1 MRICALFEKILSYGD
16 KTWDYGRLGRIN
28 YPGHGIAIM
37 YPQTAIS
44 TYWCCLPAGTY
55 TVSAATAGNITCKV
69 YTYDADREAAGM
81 FPADDSEGVLPYTF
95 TLTETR
101 EVGITFENAG
111 WQGTEMSMSDV
122 TGIRIHNNISART
135 GEVTETILLRP
146 DEIAP
151 DDTLAEAINSKK
163 TIKFLIF
170 PQFEAWGFC
179 EQTITYVTVLDL
191 DLAAD
196 RVIFRGRVSGVQ
208 SRMDSSG
215 RYAQE
220 ITCGSA
226 IDFLNDT
233 VTVNLAGWHS
243 DRSLTNWLTIL
254 LSDHMDGLAPTTDDH
269 IRRGFILGSVG
280 EGWIFGW
287 TDEQYNYTA
296 LADTFTKG
304 SQIQYRPDPV
314 GRPSYFAF
322 GCPMEFRERYYHG
335 LNYLDVLKKIG
346 AHKSEPIKLGE
357 NLKDIKIERG
367 VTEGCYTKV
376 FARSGVNSD
385 GLRAT
390 YTAENHEMAAIYPPC
405 VKMLTND
412 SIKCTAPRL
421 NEYGYN
427 TPEYQAMLD
436 ELEQYARAEAK
447 KLSNAYVKITLSAV
461 DLARIGM
468 DGYDG
473 FELGNYHPCV
483 CPKLGLFGDEVRIT
497 AIRRNLADGKTA
509 ELTVEAGERLDGD
522 KSSSTLS
529 GQLSRI
535 SRIEQRLD
543 SDSAAQTEI
552 TDGKITT
559 ALDGNRVR
567 RMTKTEYDALT
578 EYDST
583 VLYNVDNNGTNE
595 LYIGADHI
603 SSGGGGG
610 GGSFDVGVPV
620 YPTSDKRAWY
630 VLAKGTQHHT
640 RIYSSNN
647 GITKSRINAEG
658 VETLS
663 FTVRHQNAIFI
674 IENVLN
680 NNKYDIRYSSP
691 LIQPVT
697 KTIES
702 DTPIKMMLVTNQF
715 TLRGTSPA
723 YFDWLELYTALTQV
737 VAVVNNTK
745 VTLFSSDAS
754 GDDNLRGEVLGEVV
768 LGEIE

>member
-1 MRICALFEKILSYGD
+1 MRICVLLEKIIAYGD
-16 KTWDYGRLGRIN
+16 KTWDNGRLGRIN
-28 YPGHGIAIM
+28 YPGHGIVTM
-37 YPQTAIS
+37 YPPTAIS
-44 TYWCCLPAGTY
+44 TYWCWLPAGTY

-81 FPADDSEGVLPYTF
+81 FPADDSEGTLPFTF
-95 TLTETR
+95 TITETR

-179 EQTITYVTVLDL
+179 EQTITYVTALDL
-191 DLAAD
+191 DKAED

-226 IDFLNDT
+226 ISYLEDTYSEIGSVGNSLQTVVDLWLLGSAGGQYGHNSKLGDQND
-233 VTVNLAGWHS
+233 V
-243 DRSLTNWLTIL
+243 
-254 LSDHMDGLAPTTDDH
+254 
-269 IRRGFILGSVG
+269 IRRGFVPGNIGSASVNG
-280 EGWIFGW
+280 FI
-287 TDEQYNYTA
+287 DM
-296 LADTFTKG
+296 DTTYKTLYDLVSG
-304 SQIQYRPDPV
+304 SSHLRSSPGHVLIT
-314 GRPSYFAF
+314 
-322 GCPMEFRERYYHG
+322 MEFRERYYHG
-335 LNYLDVLKKIG
+335 LNYLDILQKIG
-346 AHKSEPIKLGE
+346 AHKTEPIKIGE
-357 NLKDIKIERG
+357 NLKEIRFERG
-367 VTEGCYTKV
+367 ITEGYYTKII
-376 FARSGVNSD
+376 ARSGINSD
-385 GLRAT
+385 GYRAT
-390 YTAENHEMAAIYPPC
+390 YAAENHEMAAIYPPC
-405 VKMLTND
+405 AKVIVND

-427 TPEYQAMLD
+427 TDEYQAMLD
-436 ELEQYARAEAK
+436 ELESYARAEAK
-447 KLSNAYVKITLSAV
+447 KLSNAYIKITLSAV

-509 ELTVEAGERLDGD
+509 ELTVEAGERLDED

-535 SRIEQRLD
+535 SRIEQRID

-567 RMTKTEYDALT
+567 RMTKSEYDALT

-610 GGSFDVGVPV
+610 GFTFGVPCYMEDNESLWYLLADTTGSKV
-620 YPTSDKRAWY
+620 HFWYTEPGRAALRRY
-630 VLAKGTQHHT
+630 
-640 RIYSSNN
+640 
-647 GITKSRINAEG
+647 G
-658 VETLS
+658 VETITFYNDYPKLCK
-663 FTVRHQNAIFI
+663 A
-674 IENVLN
+674 ENVLN
-680 NNKYDIRYSSP
+680 SGGTYDLQYTVGSS
-691 LIQPVT
+691 VT
-697 KTIES
+697 VES
-702 DTPIKMMLVTNQF
+702 VGSSVPIKFLLMAEKYEMGGMNGGYLFCYGIYVK
-715 TLRGTSPA
+715 
-723 YFDWLELYTALTQV
+723 LYGL
-737 VAVVNNTK
+737 VNNTT
-745 VTLFSSDAS
+745 VTLMKNNLNAKCQVSSY
-754 GDDNLRGEVLGEVV
+754 
-768 LGEIE
+768 

>member
-1 MRICALFEKILSYGD
+1 MRICALLEKIIAYGD
-16 KTWDYGRLGRIN
+16 KTWENGRLGRIN
-28 YPGHGIAIM
+28 YPGHGIVTM
-37 YPQTAIS
+37 YPPTAIS
-44 TYWCCLPAGTY
+44 TYWCWLPAGTY
-55 TVSAATAGNITCKV
+55 TVSATLSGNITCKV

-81 FPADDSEGVLPYTF
+81 FPADDSEGTLPFTF
-95 TLTETR
+95 TITETR
-101 EVGITFENAG
+101 EVGVTFENAG

-146 DEIAP
+146 DEI
-151 DDTLAEAINSKK
+151 DGGDTLSEAINSKK
-163 TIKFLIF
+163 TLKLMVY

-179 EQTITYVTVLDL
+179 EQTITYVTALDL
-191 DLAAD
+191 DKAED
-196 RVIFRGRVSGVQ
+196 RVIFRGRVSGIQ

-226 IDFLNDT
+226 VSYLEDTYSEIGSVGNSLQTVVDLWLLGSAGGQYGHNSQLGDQND
-233 VTVNLAGWHS
+233 V
-243 DRSLTNWLTIL
+243 
-254 LSDHMDGLAPTTDDH
+254 
-269 IRRGFILGSVG
+269 IRRGFVPGNIGSASVNG
-280 EGWIFGW
+280 FI
-287 TDEQYNYTA
+287 DM
-296 LADTFTKG
+296 DTTYKTLYDLVSG
-304 SQIQYRPDPV
+304 SSHLRSSPGHVLIT
-314 GRPSYFAF
+314 
-322 GCPMEFRERYYHG
+322 MEFRERYYHG
-335 LNYLDVLKKIG
+335 LNYLDILQKIG
-346 AHKSEPIKLGE
+346 AHKSEPIKIGE
-357 NLKDIKIERG
+357 NLKEIRFERG
-367 VTEGCYTKV
+367 ITEGYYTKII
-376 FARSGVNSD
+376 ARSGINSD
-385 GLRAT
+385 GYRAT
-390 YTAENHEMAAIYPPC
+390 YAAENHEMAAIYPPC
-405 VKMLTND
+405 AKVVVND

-427 TPEYQAMLD
+427 TDEYQAMLD
-436 ELEQYARAEAK
+436 ELESYARAEAK

-473 FELGNYHPCV
+473 FELGNWHPCV

-522 KSSSTLS
+522 RSASTLS

-567 RMTKTEYDALT
+567 RLTKSEYDALT

-610 GGSFDVGVPV
+610 GITFGVQC
-620 YPTSDKRAWY
+620 YMAQGGQIWY
-630 VLAKGTQHHT
+630 IPALASENNA
-640 RIYSSNN
+640 RIYSPWGAVTASLLINF
-647 GITKSRINAEG
+647 GCETITIDNHKY
-658 VETLS
+658 
-663 FTVRHQNAIFI
+663 
-674 IENVLN
+674 ENVLN
-680 NNKYDIRYSSP
+680 GEVYNPKVTFPNSSSY
-691 LIQPVT
+691 VYT
-697 KTIES
+697 WMES
-702 DTPIKMMLVTNQF
+702 TVPIKFLAAATNFEFEGTAGGQI
-715 TLRGTSPA
+715 TLIAKNVYINCLINGDTYGGECASHSRVSC
-723 YFDWLELYTALTQV
+723 
-737 VAVVNNTK
+737 VAVNYQ
-745 VTLFSSDAS
+745 
-754 GDDNLRGEVLGEVV
+754 
-768 LGEIE
+768 

>member
-37 YPQTAIS
+37 YPPTAIS
-44 TYWCCLPAGTY
+44 TYWCWLPAGTY
-55 TVSAATAGNITCKV
+55 TVSATLSGNITCKV
-69 YTYDADREAAGM
+69 YTYDTDLQAAGM

-101 EVGITFENAG
+101 QIGITFAYAG
-111 WQGTEMSMSDV
+111 WGDTEMSAAAV
-122 TGIRIHNNISART
+122 TDIHVHNTISPQT
-135 GEVTETILLRP
+135 GEVSETILLRP
-146 DEIAP
+146 DEIAA
-151 DDTLAEAINSKK
+151 DDSLAQAINSKSTLK
-163 TIKFLIF
+163 LMIY

-179 EQTITYVTVLDL
+179 EQTITYVTALDL
-191 DLAAD
+191 DKAED
-196 RVIFRGRVSGVQ
+196 RVIFRGRVSGIQ

-215 RYAQE
+215 RYVQE

-226 IDFLNDT
+226 VSFLEDTYSEIGSVGNSLQTVVDLWLIGSAGGQYGHNSQLDGQND
-233 VTVNLAGWHS
+233 V
-243 DRSLTNWLTIL
+243 
-254 LSDHMDGLAPTTDDH
+254 
-269 IRRGFILGSVG
+269 IRRGFVPGSIGTASVNGFIDMDTTYSTLHDLVSGSSHLSHGG
-280 EGWIFGW
+280 ESG
-287 TDEQYNYTA
+287 Y
-296 LADTFTKG
+296 K
-304 SQIQYRPDPV
+304 
-314 GRPSYFAF
+314 
-322 GCPMEFRERYYHG
+322 MEFRERYYHG
-335 LNYLDVLKKIG
+335 LNYIDILEKIG
-346 AHKSEPIKLGE
+346 VHKNEPIKIGE
-357 NLKDIKIERG
+357 NLKEIRFERG
-367 VTEGCYTKV
+367 ITEGYYTRV
-376 FARSGVNSD
+376 CMRSGVNSD
-385 GLRAT
+385 GYRNRAFAT
-390 YTAENHEMAAIYPPC
+390 NQDMAVKYPTC
-405 VKMLTND
+405 TKYMVAD
-412 SIKCTAPRL
+412 EIKCTAPRY
-421 NEYGYN
+421 NDYGQETVEYA
-427 TPEYQAMLD
+427 QMLSW
-436 ELEQYARAEAK
+436 LGARARAEAA
-447 KLSNAYVKITLSAV
+447 KLGNPYVKITLSAV

-567 RMTKTEYDALT
+567 RLTKSEYDAL
-578 EYDST
+578 ESYDST